1 VNKEKFELN
10 PRLASDSILLGEF
23 PLTSLLMMNDSQFPW
38 FVLVPRRNNIRE
50 AYQLKKSEQLL
61 LCQESLELSQIIMK
75 HFNGDKLNV
84 AAIGNI
90 VSQYHLHHVV
100 RYESDLCWPKPIW
113 GQVAMRPFLKEEINE
128 SLRTLLP
135 KLEKIGLSLA
145 I

>member
-1 VNKEKFELN
+1 MNKEKFELN

-100 RYESDLCWPKPIW
+100 R
-113 GQVAMRPFLKEEINE
+113 
-128 SLRTLLP
+128 
-135 KLEKIGLSLA
+135 LSL
-145 I
+145 IHI